1 MNKHVRSLLLMLSM
15 LGLVLV
21 VFWSVG
27 LLPTAVSPDANAS
40 VNPNPVQPT
49 TAAVSPDANAGV
61 NQNPVQPTA
70 AVSSDANA
78 SVNRTPVQPTVI
90 PSYIPQF
97 WLEGADG
104 YSKAESLHQSSKAA
118 VLVYVY
124 TDWCPYCKTFDRE
137 ILRSP
142 EVGEFLKSL
151 VKVKINPE
159 AGPDSAALAE
169 RLGISGYPFVFVV
182 PPGSDQPTKINV
194 FKRVGDRWE
203 PLQPLEFVQACRQAG
218 AS

>member
-21 VFWSVG
+21 VFWAVG

-49 TAAVSPDANAGV
+49 TAAVSPDANASV

-78 SVNRTPVQPTVI
+78 SVNRTPVQPTVY

-182 PPGSDQPTKINV
+182 PPGSDQPTKIDV
-194 FKRVGDRWE
+194 FKRAVTLGA
-203 PLQPLEFVQACRQAG
+203 LQPLEFVQACRQAG

>member
-1 MNKHVRSLLLMLSM
+1 MNKHVRSFLLILSM

-21 VFWSVG
+21 VFWAVG

-40 VNPNPVQPT
+40 VNPNPVQAPP
-49 TAAVSPDANAGV
+49 AVSPDAGTSV
-61 NQNPVQPTA
+61 NQ
-70 AVSSDANA
+70 
-78 SVNRTPVQPTVI
+78 TPVQPAVN
-90 PSYIPQF
+90 PSYISQF

-104 YSKAESLHQSSKAA
+104 YSKAESLHQSSHAA
-118 VLVYVY
+118 ILVYVY

-142 EVGEFLKSL
+142 EAGEFLKSI
-151 VKVKINPE
+151 VRVKINPE

>member
-1 MNKHVRSLLLMLSM
+1 MNKHVRSLLLILSM

-21 VFWSVG
+21 VFWAVG

-40 VNPNPVQPT
+40 VN
-49 TAAVSPDANAGV
+49 
-61 NQNPVQPTA
+61 QNPVQPTV

-78 SVNRTPVQPTVI
+78 GLNQNPVQPAAVSPGANAGVNQPPVQPAVY
-90 PSYIPQF
+90 PSYVPQS

-104 YSKAESLHQSSKAA
+104 YSKADSLHKSSNAA

-142 EVGEFLKSL
+142 EVGEFLKSI
-151 VKVKINPE
+151 VRVKINPE
-159 AGPDSAALAE
+159 AGPDSSALAE

-194 FKRVGDRWE
+194 FKRAGDTWV

>member
-1 MNKHVRSLLLMLSM
+1 MNKHVRSFLLILSM
-15 LGLVLV
+15 LGLLLV
-21 VFWSVG
+21 VFWAVG

-40 VNPNPVQPT
+40 VNPNPVQAPP
-49 TAAVSPDANAGV
+49 AVSPDAGTSV
-61 NQNPVQPTA
+61 NQ
-70 AVSSDANA
+70 
-78 SVNRTPVQPTVI
+78 TPVQPAVN
-90 PSYIPQF
+90 PSYTSQF

-104 YSKAESLHQSSKAA
+104 YSKAESLHQSSHAA
-118 VLVYVY
+118 ILVYVY

-142 EVGEFLKSL
+142 EAGEFLKSI
-151 VKVKINPE
+151 VRVKINPE

-169 RLGISGYPFVFVV
+169 RLGITGYPFVFVV
-182 PPGSDQPTKINV
+182 PAGSDQPTKIDV
-194 FKRVGDRWE
+194 FKRARNAWV